1 MCISSYLT
9 NLNSKYSKVTDLIAE
24 LVYINDFCPVN
35 FSIADG
41 GNDLF
46 DGGNMMAFKH
56 YGDTIYNNE
65 ILPYTHTQSS
75 NGGEDSIDYTD
86 PPMDG
91 TVQSALAYYGGNNSE
106 YFTNMYPGLFVFV
119 ATGVEADFFTVYGDM
134 GSDGAEIVTTDDD
147 NVQPNEGYNVSSG
160 TVINHNG
167 QTYTMYTRFS
177 QDGDHSDPTLNHIMI
192 IPGDGGWD
200 HEYRA
205 SSNEDYYDEILLD
218 SSAQEIYFLMFAT
231 TEDRVSNAEEI
242 AKKFLEVI
250 KNDFVVP
257 HPSPAY
263 TFEVQ
268 TYTMQELIGLGYYGD
283 FLTDIIRQR
292 EEAVVHIINT
302 PLKHGDQFTRYG
314 AEALRFKK
322 LFVDVENPILKIIGT
337 APVVENNDSYSVLE
351 GSTKCFSAFAEAVT
365 PGDSRI
371 TYSLGTEHDESY
383 FSINSTTGRITAND
397 PLSIDNYVLEIIA
410 ENAYGVGSKLVD
422 LVVTNGSML
431 WVNEINS
438 VEQIKQDGNLPQTFI
453 YNTDVAVTK
462 GIINSFVGN
471 TDDILAGDVLVLDN
485 GSKILCG
492 HVRSLGTNKIRTN
505 LGLDYANNEFDAGS
519 DYITIRR
526 IPVENCFNA
535 TYTDSGPPSSG
546 YFYYEDNHV
555 YIGGNVEINAILS
568 ELDSGDQVRLFYNNQ
583 DIDQINGLNNLFTID
598 AISYDE
604 SGLWTITSSDP
615 SFPLQVGDIA
625 TMFKKNW

>member
-1 MCISSYLT
+1 MYKQCIKTHYEYYALPFLNPQFSTSDSIIINSSQYTKISAAKNQIDVYRYNKQWEKIKKIT
-9 NLNSKYSKVTDLIAE
+9 NPYE

-438 VEQIKQDGNLPQTFI
+438 VEQIKQDIRSAVLRPKSVCERRSKVSSADVVSCSARRRKRSCAPAFTPFAIARRSAATF
-453 YNTDVAVTK
+453 AV
-462 GIINSFVGN
+462 S
-471 TDDILAGDVLVLDN
+471 
-485 GSKILCG
+485 GS
-492 HVRSLGTNKIRTN
+492 S
-505 LGLDYANNEFDAGS
+505 A
-519 DYITIRR
+519 
-526 IPVENCFNA
+526 
-535 TYTDSGPPSSG
+535 
-546 YFYYEDNHV
+546 
-555 YIGGNVEINAILS
+555 
-568 ELDSGDQVRLFYNNQ
+568 
-583 DIDQINGLNNLFTID
+583 
-598 AISYDE
+598 
-604 SGLWTITSSDP
+604 
-615 SFPLQVGDIA
+615 
-625 TMFKKNW
+625 